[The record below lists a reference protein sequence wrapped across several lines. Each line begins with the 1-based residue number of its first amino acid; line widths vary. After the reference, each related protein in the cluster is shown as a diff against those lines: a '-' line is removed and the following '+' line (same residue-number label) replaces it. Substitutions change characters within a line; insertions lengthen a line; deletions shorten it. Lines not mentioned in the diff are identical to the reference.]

1 VSSIG
6 VCRLGEVMERAQV
19 NGVKVCLFCLST
31 PTVKSRIHFFPSA
44 GNTGGHHPVLC
55 QVTVFGKGIE
65 RRSVQLDGGRLNQ
78 PDGIRLEDA
87 FPALN
92 LEATGLYGVEMILT
106 CPQSRVSLL
115 NSRVVIE
122 MVSPQFA
129 LAYSAAP
136 CRALD
141 ASEVNSPL
149 NVKPNAAKAIGIG
162 INDAS
167 MSSSLV
173 LVNAGEEI
181 FRPDFSHATTS
192 ADASFPI
199 GTVGPGSVVEVPLDD
214 TLCKAGM
221 LRQSLW
227 GETRVEKVWSET
239 LPELDS
245 VAGYI
250 LYRDP
255 VTRRPLSVCA
265 L

>member
-1 VSSIG
+1 
-6 VCRLGEVMERAQV
+6 M
-19 NGVKVCLFCLST
+19 NGVKACLFCLST

-44 GNTGGHHPVLC
+44 GSTGGHHPVLC

-87 FPALN
+87 FPSLN
-92 LEATGLYGVEMILT
+92 VEAIGMCGVEMSLM
-106 CPQSRVSLL
+106 CPQGRVNLL
-115 NSRVVIE
+115 NSRIVIE

-129 LAYSAAP
+129 LAYSAAR
-136 CRALD
+136 CRTID
-141 ASEVNSPL
+141 EPESDSPL
-149 NVKPNAAKAIGIG
+149 KVGRNTDSSVGIG
-162 INDAS
+162 IHDSS

-173 LVNAGEEI
+173 VVNAGEEM
-181 FRPDFSHATTS
+181 FRPDFSHVAPS
-192 ADASFPI
+192 GDAPFPI
-199 GTVGPGSVVEVPLDD
+199 GTVGGGSVVEFSLDE
-214 TLCKAGM
+214 TLCKTGAV
-221 LRQSLW
+221 RQSLW
-227 GETRVEKVWSET
+227 GDTRVEKVWSEA

-245 VAGYI
+245 VACYM

>member
-1 VSSIG
+1 
-6 VCRLGEVMERAQV
+6 
-19 NGVKVCLFCLST
+19 
-31 PTVKSRIHFFPSA
+31 
-44 GNTGGHHPVLC
+44 
-55 QVTVFGKGIE
+55 
-65 RRSVQLDGGRLNQ
+65 
-78 PDGIRLEDA
+78 LEDA

-92 LEATGLYGVEMILT
+92 LEATGLCGVEMTLM

-115 NSRVVIE
+115 NSRIVIE

-129 LAYSAAP
+129 LAYSAAR
-136 CRALD
+136 CRAID
-141 ASEVNSPL
+141 KPDENSPL
-149 NVKPNAAKAIGIG
+149 NVERNDGSAIGIG
-162 INDAS
+162 INDSS

-173 LVNAGEEI
+173 VVNAGEEI
-181 FRPDFSHATTS
+181 FRPDFSHATS
-192 ADASFPI
+192 SGDASFPI
-199 GTVGPGSVVEVPLDD
+199 GTVGAGSVVEFPLDD
-214 TLCKAGM
+214 TLCKTGS

-227 GETRVEKVWSET
+227 GDTRVEKVWSEA